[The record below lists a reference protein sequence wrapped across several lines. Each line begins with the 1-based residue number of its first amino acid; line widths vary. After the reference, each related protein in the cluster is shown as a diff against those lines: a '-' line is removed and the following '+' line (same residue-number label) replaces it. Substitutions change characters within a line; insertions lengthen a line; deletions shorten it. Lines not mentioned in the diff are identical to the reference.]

1 MVPQLLA
8 IVNILQSKGWRAVPS
23 QGGWQLSREATEG
36 NIQMSVTPHGW
47 LCLTLPLQNDLST
60 TALLHEK
67 GEGYRILLER
77 NVDMFLAK
85 FALDRDDIPLL
96 MAEVGLKD
104 TDPMLAYWAV
114 EALAQYKAPK
124 KLETFMEMEWAMARS
139 LTPQTANLHRTVNFK
154 LKGTAPKL
162 PDVVGGVSDDTIK
175 LYLNGIQVYGWSSKK
190 KLEGF
195 SWHLLYRG
203 RHRFFDVYLS
213 SSRMWVYFQVPILVE
228 RIASVLTIPEGNT
241 NAQQLRT
248 FFLKY
253 LLRLNQSWFL
263 AKIGISTDDQV
274 LLLLEIP
281 TQLLDFTLFRQAAR
295 AIEIYLDR
303 FEQEIQ
309 IMASLQH
316 NQRLFELLHMSNY

>member
-1 MVPQLLA
+1 MVPQILV
-8 IVNILQSKGWRAVPS
+8 IVNILQSKGWRALPA
-23 QGGWQLSREATEG
+23 QEGWQLSREATEG
-36 NIQMSVTPHGW
+36 NILMSITAHGW
-47 LCLTLPLQNDLST
+47 LCLTLPLQNDPAIM
-60 TALLHEK
+60 ALLQTN

-85 FALDRDDIPLL
+85 FALDRNGVPLL
-96 MAEVGLKD
+96 MAEVNLKD
-104 TDPMLAYWAV
+104 SDPTLAYWAV
-114 EALAQYKAPK
+114 EALAQYQTPK
-124 KLETFMEMEWAMARS
+124 RLETFVEMEWAMAS
-139 LTPQTANLHRTVNFK
+139 SIIPQTENLHRTVNIK
-154 LKGTAPKL
+154 LAGAAPKI
-162 PDVVGGVSDDTIK
+162 PDIVGGVSDDTIK
-175 LYLNGIQVYGWSSKK
+175 LYLNGIQVYGWSSKE

-203 RHRFFDVYLS
+203 HHRVFDVYLS
-213 SSRMWVYFQVPILVE
+213 SSRTWVYFQIPILVD
-228 RIASVLTIPEGNT
+228 RIASILTLSEGNT
-241 NAQQLRT
+241 NTQQLRS

-263 AKIGISTDDQV
+263 AKVGVSTDDQV

-281 TQLLDFTLFRQAAR
+281 TQLLDFALFRQAAR

-316 NQRLFELLHMSNY
+316 NPRLFELLHTSNY